1 MAGVKIK
8 GHQANELAL
17 GETPEGFKVLERKYD
32 GERRWVT
39 EWHVIFT
46 VAGDLGI
53 YVLDYEEPK
62 SENQERDKWFSDFD
76 LPVQRVKAVE
86 VHKIE
91 YVRVED

>member
-1 MAGVKIK
+1 MKIK
-8 GHQANELAL
+8 GYQANELAL

-62 SENQERDKWFSDFD
+62 SENQERDKWTADHH
-76 LPVQRVKAVE
+76 LTVQRVEPVL